1 MQQMQSLPAVATG
14 CLCQHSSHLCRVCT
28 VMEAHTSQDR
38 GVGMVSTQLQTAEL
52 TENKSESQAGN
63 NYMTI

>member
-1 MQQMQSLPAVATG
+1 M
-14 CLCQHSSHLCRVCT
+14 
-28 VMEAHTSQDR
+28 MEAHTSQDR
-38 GVGMVSTQLQTAEL
+38 GAGMARTQLPTADL